1 MGTRRNSLSLRD
13 WLAFSLISLQLVLMG
28 CSDDGRSTGRV
39 HGEITIDGT
48 PLAEGQIRFFAVDGG
63 IGSDG
68 VVTIGKYDI
77 AARDGLCGGKYR
89 VEISFEKKTGKKVPD
104 RDGGPGDMKEE
115 VIESLPAKY
124 NKNSTLQIDYDPK
137 ALKPYDFKL

>member
-1 MGTRRNSLSLRD
+1 M
-13 WLAFSLISLQLVLMG
+13 
-28 CSDDGRSTGRV
+28 

-77 AARDGLCGGKYR
+77 AARDGMCGGKYR